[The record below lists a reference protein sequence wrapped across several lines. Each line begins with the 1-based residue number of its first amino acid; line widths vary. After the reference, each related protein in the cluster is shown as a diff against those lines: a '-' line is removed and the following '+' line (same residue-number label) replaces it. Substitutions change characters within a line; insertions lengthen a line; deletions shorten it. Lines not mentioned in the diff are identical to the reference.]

1 MTGNSWFT
9 VKVKYT
15 QQKEDGTFARVTEP
29 YLLAAVSFTD
39 AEARIYEELGS
50 IIRGEFIVLSIARTD
65 IHDIFA
71 YDDADVWYKG
81 VVSYDK
87 MDDEGG
93 KKKKIKNTFLIGAE
107 SVKEANDRL
116 VESLSTLMIDYTID
130 GVVVTPLVDIFPF
143 VDVEDTNQIT
153 QSGDGVD
160 EEQD

>member
-1 MTGNSWFT
+1 MNNWFT
-9 VKVKYT
+9 VRTRFTK
-15 QQKEDGTFARVTEP
+15 QMPNGTFKRVTEP
-29 YLLAAVSFTD
+29 YLLSAVSFSD
-39 AEARIYEELGS
+39 AEARIYEEIGS
-50 IIRGEFIVLSIARTD
+50 TIRGEFLVLSIARTD

-87 MDDEGG
+87 MDDEGD

-116 VESLSTLMIDYTID
+116 VESLSTLMIDYSID

-143 VDVEDTNQIT
+143 VEVDDTNQIT
-153 QSGDGVD
+153 QAGDDVD
-160 EEQD
+160 EEQE